1 MSWHINFILNRIII
15 QATVTFEIV
24 PPSLIHSQIL
34 FHTLFLLAWNHLLC
48 LTKYRRKSEEQTIKW
63 CTSTFY
69 PPPRD
74 QFPFTNNRSF
84 DRILISRLV
93 LYIYH
98 LLCLV
103 QEKGGG
109 KDRNTCISTD
119 DIFQYLFLFSSLS
132 LFPSNACDRGAWN
145 KREIYA
151 RERERE
157 RKSNERMGII
167 IPREWIST
175 QAATTYGFVF
185 DGINNYPAERLIYGL
200 REVPFY
206 KAYPS
211 LRARLCVL
219 SGRAIGWNLS
229 TNSSFRKKK
238 KEKEILDFHPS
249 G

>member
-1 MSWHINFILNRIII
+1 MHLN
-15 QATVTFEIV
+15 
-24 PPSLIHSQIL
+24 PLPSS
-34 FHTLFLLAWNHLLC
+34 C
-48 LTKYRRKSEEQTIKW
+48 
-63 CTSTFY
+63 
-69 PPPRD
+69 D
-74 QFPFTNNRSF
+74 QFPFTNDRVSIDARSF

-93 LYIYH
+93 LSIYH
-98 LLCLV
+98 LFCLV

-109 KDRNTCISTD
+109 KDRNTCISAD

-132 LFPSNACDRGAWN
+132 LFFRATRVIEE
-145 KREIYA
+145 REISEIYIYIYA
-151 RERERE
+151 KERERE

-219 SGRAIGWNLS
+219 SGRAIG
-229 TNSSFRKKK
+229 
-238 KEKEILDFHPS
+238 
-249 G
+249 